1 MRPLVLLPVALAL
14 AGCTRQPAL
23 TPIAEVSS
31 ARCDAARLPDGTEA
45 EWREVKGE
53 GFTYCV
59 PSHWKP
65 IGSRAR
71 RWTAND
77 VDAAWA
83 DPAGFER
90 RAPFVNPARGQT
102 GAPFGQR
109 VVTETVDGAT
119 VRLEIQDGSDSPS
132 WRASASWLTPALR
145 FSATARSASAS
156 QEVLAVI
163 RSVRFSR

>member
-1 MRPLVLLPVALAL
+1 MRSLVFLTVVAFTAC
-14 AGCTRQPAL
+14 ARQPAL
-23 TPIAEVSS
+23 TPIAAVSS
-31 ARCDAARLPDGTEA
+31 TRCDAARLPDGTDTD
-45 EWREVKGE
+45 WREVKGE

-65 IGSRAR
+65 IGSRAQ

-77 VDAAWA
+77 VDVAWS
-83 DPAGFER
+83 DPTGFER
-90 RAPFVNPARGQT
+90 RVPFVNPARGQS

-119 VRLEIQDGSDSPS
+119 VRLEIQDASESPT
-132 WRASASWLTPALR
+132 WRASASWLAPALR
-145 FSATARSASAS
+145 FYATARSASAS
-156 QEVLAVI
+156 AEVLGVI